1 MDIVAN
7 GIVSLEVNLSRNGA
21 RAAAIGA
28 GIAGMQYL
36 ARQQGWNPLE
46 SFDPRA
52 QLALQGAAGLLAYEG
67 VRRMV
72 VKTDHEAKI
81 LEGQIAKQLTNAPE
95 LVTSGYAAGEDS
107 AFAAFVAKTTGE
119 ILESQAKVVAIQ
131 EQKKNKKTA

>member
-7 GIVSLEVNLSRNGA
+7 GIVSLEVQLGRNGA
-21 RAAAIGA
+21 RAASVGA

-36 ARQQGWNPLE
+36 AQKQGWNPLE

-67 VRRMV
+67 IRRFV

-81 LEGQIAKQLTNAPE
+81 LEGQISKQLTNCPE
-95 LVTSGYAAGEDS
+95 LVTSGYAAGES
-107 AFAAFVAKTTGE
+107 SPFAGFIAKTTGE
-119 ILESQAKVVAIQ
+119 ILENQAKVVAIQ
-131 EQKKNKKTA
+131 EEKKGKKTA

>member
-21 RAAAIGA
+21 RAAAVGA

-36 ARQQGWNPLE
+36 AKQQGWNPLE

-67 VRRMV
+67 VRKLV

-81 LEGQIAKQLTNAPE
+81 LEGQIQRQFTNCPE
-95 LVTSGYAAGEDS
+95 LVTSGYAAGEGS
-107 AFAAFVAKTTGE
+107 AFAGFIAKTTGE
-119 ILESQAKVVAIQ
+119 VIENQAKVVAL
-131 EQKKNKKTA
+131 EKKKKTA